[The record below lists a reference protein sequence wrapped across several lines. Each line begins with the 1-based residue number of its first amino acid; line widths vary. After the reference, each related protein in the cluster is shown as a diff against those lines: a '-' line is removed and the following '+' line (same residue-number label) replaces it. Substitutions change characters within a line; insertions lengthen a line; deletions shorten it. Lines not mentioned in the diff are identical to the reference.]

1 MLKNMFLNNLQPFIS
16 YFLTTQIL
24 TYYKCHMDIAK

>member
-1 MLKNMFLNNLQPFIS
+1 MLNNMFLNNIQLSIS
-16 YFLTTQIL
+16 CFLTTHNL